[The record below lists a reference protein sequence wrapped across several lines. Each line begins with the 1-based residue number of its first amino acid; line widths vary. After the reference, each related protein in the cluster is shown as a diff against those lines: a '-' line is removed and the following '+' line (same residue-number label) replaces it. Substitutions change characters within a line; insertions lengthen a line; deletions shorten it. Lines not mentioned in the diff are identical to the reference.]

1 MKEEKKIREQN
12 LPELV
17 GIHKAVPIILCAL
30 AAFIALCFLPLG
42 TGWLGTAIS
51 GVLLGLF
58 GGAAFA
64 LPLLLIIH
72 AVFYK
77 FDIAE
82 KTLVSRIIF
91 SSIALLA
98 VCSVLYLFYTTSG
111 EVSYN
116 IVDFYTLGTS
126 LIGGGAIGNTLA
138 YCIMLLVGPWGLGII
153 AVAIFALYVTFF
165 FSKSRGSI
173 KDAFLRFIAKILDK
187 FANIENGVKEK
198 KDIKKNG
205 ESEEKRL
212 KRAKEQNKKTPDLYN
227 DNFFAS
233 SNQLSELRIDKLGI
247 RETRDKKTTEENIT
261 LENSVRKNRAE
272 EGISDELNGT
282 KFDYGIELTD
292 EEKAGITPDAFNE
305 PDEPSE
311 KELRSRFKLDEAA
324 DDVFTQNFDPFD
336 MATNRSA
343 QYKRSSKASP
353 RDSEGIAELMEP
365 VVRSEENAEDKR
377 KSEFEALKASYYVQL
392 KAEEEQKAKAAAKQ
406 MLYEEKAKEN
416 AIDDSAVR
424 SAAQNSSFVPVQK
437 IIGFSKSE
445 NEDLGK
451 APTVYETI
459 SQKFEKPIETQTF
472 LYEKEENTSE
482 NDPMR
487 VERTMVEPTIDFT
500 EDDYFSSDEDYDDD
514 ITYTAEDKEE
524 GEYDDKPIPKEEQN
538 ERINDLR
545 GLFSI
550 FEEKNDSEEKDEAE
564 DSASDTNYP
573 HDIEEV
579 ENYPPDREQA
589 ENYPP
594 DREEMENYP
603 PDREK
608 AENYPPDREEAESY
622 PPDRER
628 IEKDTPK
635 EKKEKKEEYKEPD
648 YSDYKFPPIDLLKT
662 GSTNDDENI
671 NAEIQENAERII
683 DKISSFNVTATVKS
697 IDRGPRITRYEIVPA
712 RGVKVNAIT
721 NLYQD
726 IVMALAVD
734 GVRMEAP
741 IPGKSAIG
749 FEVPN
754 KKPSTVFLRDLIEDD
769 QFMGAPSK
777 TKICVGMDVTGSP
790 IYGDIAK
797 MPHLLVAGATGMG
810 KSVCINAFLLSL
822 LYRARPDEI
831 KLILIDP
838 KKVEFNMYNGIPHL
852 LVPAV
857 TDPKQAAGALM
868 WAVDEM
874 ERRFELIEGAYVRN
888 IDSYNEKMLENPSLG
903 KPMSKIVIVIDEL
916 NDLMLQVKDPVEG
929 LIMRLTQKA
938 RAAGIHIIIGTQ
950 RPSVNVITG
959 VIKANIPSRISCK
972 VSSSVDSKTILDLG
986 GAEKLLNN
994 GDMLYMPVGT
1004 PKPKRVQGA
1013 FVSDGEV
1020 EKVIKFLKSQA
1031 KGQIYSDEIADEIN
1045 RAAQKCSKKKDSDMD
1060 FDDSDD
1066 RESTSGDGYYND
1078 RQFLDAVDV
1087 AIKMGKISVSGLQRK
1102 LSIGFQKAGRYV
1114 DIMEDLGIVGEAN
1127 GSKPRDVLITR
1138 DEWHERLARTNF
1150 D

>member
-1 MKEEKKIREQN
+1 MNKTRKTKERY

-17 GIHKAVPIILCAL
+17 GIHKAVPIILSAL
-30 AAFIALCFLPLG
+30 AAFIALCFLPIG
-42 TGWLGTAIS
+42 TGWLGPAIS

-64 LPLLLIIH
+64 LPVLLVIH

-82 KTLVSRIIF
+82 KTLVSRVIF
-91 SSIALLA
+91 SSIALITL
-98 VCSVLYLFYTTSG
+98 SSILYLFCLGAENVTYD
-111 EVSYN
+111 
-116 IVDFYTLGTS
+116 IVEFYSLGAK

-138 YCIMLLVGPWGLGII
+138 YCIIFLIGPWGLGIL
-153 AVAIFALYVTFF
+153 AVAIFALYITFF
-165 FSKSRGSI
+165 FSKSRGGL
-173 KDAFLRFIAKILDK
+173 KDAFLKLIAKTLDK
-187 FANIENGVKEK
+187 FANIESGVKEK
-198 KDIKKNG
+198 KEIKKNG

-212 KRAKEQNKKTPDLYN
+212 KRAKEQNKRTPDLYN
-227 DNFFAS
+227 DDFFAGS
-233 SNQLSELRIDKLGI
+233 GQLSELRIDKLGI
-247 RETRDKKTTEENIT
+247 HQTRDKKSSEENPI
-261 LENSVRKNRAE
+261 LQESVRHEATVGEND
-272 EGISDELNGT
+272 SLLGT
-282 KFDYGIELTD
+282 KFDYGIDLD
-292 EEKAGITPDAFNE
+292 EEPKANSDDTPYA
-305 PDEPSE
+305 PSEPSE
-311 KELRSRFKLDEAA
+311 KELRSKFKLDEAA
-324 DDVFTQNFDPFD
+324 DDVFTHSFDPFD

-343 QYKRSSKASP
+343 AYKRSSKASP
-353 RDSEGIAELMEP
+353 RDYEGIAELAEP
-365 VVRSEENAEDKR
+365 IVIEKTESNTDRS
-377 KSEFEALKASYYVQL
+377 SEFEALKESYYARL
-392 KAEEEQKAKAAAKQ
+392 KAEDEQRARQAAEQK
-406 MLYEEKAKEN
+406 LYEERTKQN
-416 AIDDSAVR
+416 TLDDEAVR
-424 SAAQNSSFVPVQK
+424 SIAEDSGSFVPVQK
-437 IIGFSKSE
+437 IIGFNKSE

-472 LYEKEENTSE
+472 VYEEEDNTPINESI
-482 NDPMR
+482 R

-500 EDDYFSSDEDYDDD
+500 ENEDDGEDLVGEIDEENGAIFTDEDME
-514 ITYTAEDKEE
+514 I
-524 GEYDDKPIPKEEQN
+524 GEYDDAPIPKEEQN
-538 ERINDLR
+538 ERINDYR
-545 GLFSI
+545 QMFSI
-550 FEEKNDSEEKDEAE
+550 FEERSEQENEPSHDSDEATQYE
-564 DSASDTNYP
+564 S
-573 HDIEEV
+573 
-579 ENYPPDREQA
+579 YPPDRESV
-589 ENYPP
+589 
-594 DREEMENYP
+594 ENYP

-608 AENYPPDREEAESY
+608 AESY

-628 IEKDTPK
+628 VENYPPDREATEKSAQKEVK
-635 EKKEKKEEYKEPD
+635 EKKSEYTEPD

-662 GSTNDDENI
+662 GGASDDENI

-769 QFMGAPSK
+769 QFMSAPSK

-790 IYGDIAK
+790 VYGDIAK

-874 ERRFELIEGAYVRN
+874 ERRFELIEGAFVRN

-1004 PKPKRVQGA
+1004 PKPRRVQGA

-1045 RAAQKCSKKKDSDMD
+1045 RAAQKCSKKKDADMD
-1060 FDDSDD
+1060 FDDDD
-1066 RESTSGDGYYND
+1066 GRDTQSSEGYYND

-1114 DIMEDLGIVGEAN
+1114 DMMEDLGIVGEAN